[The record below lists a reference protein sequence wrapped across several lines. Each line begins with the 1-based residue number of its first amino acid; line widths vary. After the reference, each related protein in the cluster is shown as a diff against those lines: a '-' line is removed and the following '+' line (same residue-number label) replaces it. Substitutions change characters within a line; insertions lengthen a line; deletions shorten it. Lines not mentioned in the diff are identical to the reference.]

1 MEDEKKGAL
10 SESEKLDAGLLYDF
24 WDAGV
29 CERKRGAVAFC
40 LALKKMQEEGEDVD
54 EQASLIRKSFGS
66 VGENVYIGPGFY
78 CDNGK
83 NISVGDD
90 FLANYNVSIL
100 DVAPVHIG
108 DHVMLGPNVLIS
120 AAGHPLSPKERRKHL
135 AYAKP
140 VTIGNDVWV
149 GGNVTILPGVKIG
162 NNVVIGA
169 GAVVNKDI
177 PDDSLAV
184 GVPAKVIKRI
194 PNDLQD

>member
-1 MEDEKKGAL
+1 MEDEKKGTL

-24 WDAGV
+24 WDRGV
-29 CERKRGAVAFC
+29 CERKAGAVSFC
-40 LALKKMQEEGEDVD
+40 LALKRLQEEGADVD
-54 EQASLIRKSFGS
+54 EQARLIKRYFGG

-90 FLANYNVSIL
+90 FLANYNVTIL
-100 DVAPVHIG
+100 DAAKVHIG
-108 DHVMLGPNVLIS
+108 NHVMLGPNVLIS

-140 VTIGNDVWV
+140 ITIGNDVWV

-194 PNDLQD
+194 PNDLGD